1 MPVPMSNT
9 VVMLLFDLLIAFQLT
24 VQFWHVIHKVLIINK
39 FEAFGRKSEIK
50 NPFVL
55 KGSIIA
61 F

>member
-9 VVMLLFDLLIAFQLT
+9 VVMLLFDLLNAFQLT
-24 VQFWHVIHKVLIINK
+24 VQFWHVAHKTLIINRLVY
-39 FEAFGRKSEIK
+39 FGGKSETK